1 MEELERLYNE
11 LPYFDKQKFIGRHL
25 ADARQEDIDD
35 KASKPQKIYRYWDLD
50 PNDREMVR
58 MEAIDEASTD
68 ELKEELECRGYI
80 VTTDEAFTDELKEKL
95 ECRGYIVTKASQEP
109 KK

>member
-25 ADARQEDIDD
+25 ADTRQEDIDD
-35 KASKPQKIYRYWDLD
+35 KASKPKKIYRYWDLD
-50 PNDREMVR
+50 PNDREKVR

-68 ELKEELECRGYI
+68 ELKEELELRGYFVI
-80 VTTDEAFTDELKEKL
+80 VP
-95 ECRGYIVTKASQEP
+95 KARQEQ

>member
-1 MEELERLYNE
+1 MDELERLYNE

-35 KASKPQKIYRYWDLD
+35 KASKPTEIYCYSDLD
-50 PNDREMVR
+50 PNDREEVR
-58 MEAIDEASTD
+58 REAIDEASTD

-80 VTTDEAFTDELKEKL
+80 V
-95 ECRGYIVTKASQEP
+95 IVPKPKARQKP

>member
-1 MEELERLYNE
+1 MDELERLYNE

-25 ADARQEDIDD
+25 ADARQEDIDKKFSGAFD
-35 KASKPQKIYRYWDLD
+35 YSEEDEVI
-50 PNDREMVR
+50 R
-58 MEAIDEASTD
+58 MEAIEEALTD

-80 VTTDEAFTDELKEKL
+80 VT
-95 ECRGYIVTKASQEP
+95 KARQEP